1 MKVEILQK
9 TTVDGFRVSWLADAG
24 TDWLAVFEKL
34 RGELA
39 AGKDDEWQL
48 LQRTECEGKFIR
60 RTWRVDA
67 EADGRSVPVI
77 FKSETISRV
86 WSLDRVLRG
95 FRARAGALLER
106 IERARAAGF
115 TFPMRIF
122 LAAERYELGMLRERF
137 LLCEFIDG
145 KNAGCGPERDRAVVE
160 AVRRAHA
167 FGLGWGGDPDPR
179 GGNILVDMDGNLRG
193 VDISP
198 YRATWR
204 MRGKDLNFFYD
215 AGMLAGTPPLNVR
228 IARLQ
233 AAFKNLLR
241 KKNHPVNPQIKNKMK
256 VLIPVFAPSNSYKTT
271 AIRTIYESWNL
282 KLLWA
287 GSPLSNNFCRVISHG
302 DFLASLAV
310 PEFPGKPCCR
320 LGFVSNG
327 DYKEYLEKT
336 LKDFCGDNFYTKISE
351 YIGVKSVSGKGKNMW
366 NSEWGFNNGKPDV
379 SLSDVDI
386 LVIAISCDVPKIG
399 ITQIGNIKIF
409 PVGLSDGNFIAKTN
423 RIERRIRI
431 ALSFLHPRTFPK

>member
-1 MKVEILQK
+1 MGSKILHK
-9 TTVDGFRVSWLADAG
+9 TTADGFRVSWLADAG
-24 TDWLAVFEKL
+24 TDWFAVFEKL

-39 AGKDDEWQL
+39 AGKDGEWQL

-95 FRARAGALLER
+95 FRARAGSLLER

-122 LAAERYELGMLRERF
+122 LTAERYELGMLRERF
-137 LLCEFIDG
+137 LVCEFIDG
-145 KNAGCGPERDRAVVE
+145 KNAGRG

-204 MRGKDLNFFYD
+204 MRGKDLNFFYE

-233 AAFKNLLR
+233 AAVKNLLR
-241 KKNHPVNPQIKNKMK
+241 KGRQKRRK
-256 VLIPVFAPSNSYKTT
+256 
-271 AIRTIYESWNL
+271 
-282 KLLWA
+282 
-287 GSPLSNNFCRVISHG
+287 
-302 DFLASLAV
+302 
-310 PEFPGKPCCR
+310 
-320 LGFVSNG
+320 
-327 DYKEYLEKT
+327 
-336 LKDFCGDNFYTKISE
+336 
-351 YIGVKSVSGKGKNMW
+351 
-366 NSEWGFNNGKPDV
+366 
-379 SLSDVDI
+379 DI
-386 LVIAISCDVPKIG
+386 LGKINKN
-399 ITQIGNIKIF
+399 QRESK
-409 PVGLSDGNFIAKTN
+409 
-423 RIERRIRI
+423 
-431 ALSFLHPRTFPK
+431 

>member
-24 TDWLAVFEKL
+24 TDWFAVFEKL

-39 AGKDDEWQL
+39 AGKDGEWQL

-60 RTWRVDA
+60 RTWKVDA
-67 EADGRSVPVI
+67 EMGGGHFPAV
-77 FKSETISRV
+77 FKYETVFRK

-95 FRARAGALLER
+95 FRARTGELLER

-115 TFPMRIF
+115 CFPMRIF
-122 LAAERYELGMLRERF
+122 LAAERHQYGMLRERF

-145 KNAGCGPERDRAVVE
+145 KSAGCGPERDRAVVE

-204 MRGKDLNFFYD
+204 MRGKDLNFFYE

-228 IARLQ
+228 VARLQ
-233 AAFKNLLR
+233 AAVKNLLR
-241 KKNHPVNPQIKNKMK
+241 KK
-256 VLIPVFAPSNSYKTT
+256 
-271 AIRTIYESWNL
+271 R
-282 KLLWA
+282 
-287 GSPLSNNFCRVISHG
+287 
-302 DFLASLAV
+302 
-310 PEFPGKPCCR
+310 
-320 LGFVSNG
+320 
-327 DYKEYLEKT
+327 
-336 LKDFCGDNFYTKISE
+336 
-351 YIGVKSVSGKGKNMW
+351 
-366 NSEWGFNNGKPDV
+366 
-379 SLSDVDI
+379 
-386 LVIAISCDVPKIG
+386 
-399 ITQIGNIKIF
+399 
-409 PVGLSDGNFIAKTN
+409 
-423 RIERRIRI
+423 
-431 ALSFLHPRTFPK
+431 

>member
-1 MKVEILQK
+1 MKSEILYK
-9 TTVDGFRVSWLADAG
+9 TTAAGFRVSYLADAK
-24 TDWLAVFEKL
+24 TDWLALFEKL

-39 AGKDDEWQL
+39 AGKDGEWQL

-95 FRARAGALLER
+95 FRARAGSLLER

-145 KNAGCGPERDRAVVE
+145 KNAGRGPERDRAVVE

-179 GGNILVDMDGNLRG
+179 GRNILVDMDGNLRG

-228 IARLQ
+228 VARLQ

-241 KKNHPVNPQIKNKMK
+241 KGRQK
-256 VLIPVFAPSNSYKTT
+256 
-271 AIRTIYESWNL
+271 R
-282 KLLWA
+282 
-287 GSPLSNNFCRVISHG
+287 R
-302 DFLASLAV
+302 
-310 PEFPGKPCCR
+310 
-320 LGFVSNG
+320 
-327 DYKEYLEKT
+327 
-336 LKDFCGDNFYTKISE
+336 KDIL
-351 YIGVKSVSGKGKNMW
+351 GKN
-366 NSEWGFNNGKPDV
+366 
-379 SLSDVDI
+379 
-386 LVIAISCDVPKIG
+386 
-399 ITQIGNIKIF
+399 
-409 PVGLSDGNFIAKTN
+409 
-423 RIERRIRI
+423 
-431 ALSFLHPRTFPK
+431 